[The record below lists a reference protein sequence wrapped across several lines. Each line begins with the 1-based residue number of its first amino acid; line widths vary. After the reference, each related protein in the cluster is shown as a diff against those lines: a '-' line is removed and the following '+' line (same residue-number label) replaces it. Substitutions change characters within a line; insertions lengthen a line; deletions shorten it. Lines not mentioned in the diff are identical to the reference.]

1 VADPAEHA
9 LVVYRA
15 GARADAA
22 LQSVR
27 QRVARVT
34 VVAIAREEPRR
45 NGCCDTRSV
54 LWNRICRELAHEDLT
69 HAADALDDHQGVEF
83 RVLVAQ
89 ASDPVDAIGREALQ
103 CGAGEIVLADPRA
116 SGLSR
121 LEQRRLRRQS
131 ATPVRS

>member
-1 VADPAEHA
+1 VAHPAEHA
-9 LVVYRA
+9 LVIYRA

-34 VVAIAREEPRR
+34 VAVIAREESPR

-54 LWNRICRELAHEDLT
+54 LWNRICRELAHEELSRAA
-69 HAADALDDHQGVEF
+69 HALEDHDRVEF

-89 ASDPVDAIGREALQ
+89 ASDPVDAIEREAVR
-103 CGAGEIVLADPRA
+103 CGAGEIVLADPHA

-121 LEQRRLRRQS
+121 LERHRLHRRS
-131 ATPVRS
+131 ATPVRG